1 MQGIGSVRKLSRNQF
16 VPHGVRTQQTSLE
29 QHMLDHLTGQSDS
42 VRSNVGCLHYPGPAP
57 SYISDRRGNWG
68 RQRRSPRQG
77 TVWRRCTSARTLPL
91 RAARSNCSKGSWDT
105 RRDSPPQ
112 GSCGWQRQHMERR
125 ASNGRS
131 CSRGSWG
138 TDLGSSLPGTS
149 RPGQRQLQPAQP
161 AVQTVISIRV
171 IHTFH

>member
-1 MQGIGSVRKLSRNQF
+1 M
-16 VPHGVRTQQTSLE
+16 LE
-29 QHMLDHLTGQSDS
+29 HLTGQSDS
-42 VRSNVGCLHYPGPAP
+42 VRSNVGCLHYPGPSP
-57 SYISDRRGNWG
+57 SCISDRRGNWG

-131 CSRGSWG
+131 CSRGSWAQIWVQACRVP
-138 TDLGSSLPGTS
+138 LGLGNDNYSQHSLQYKPSSPSGLST
-149 RPGQRQLQPAQP
+149 RF
-161 AVQTVISIRV
+161 IE
-171 IHTFH
+171 